1 MVRPTSP
8 AHALPTHPP
17 RLGPR
22 RAISGHLARS
32 RAISGPRR
40 AIPGDLGASFARRH
54 TCSKRKEVGGR
65 RSRPIQ
71 SAVVAGFLAPGSSPD
86 GCCAGQQTIGRRDD
100 APSGTLPPPLGYC
113 RTSALSGGIFP
124 SRFLGP
130 PATPTDFPSPHLR
143 RNHRRDCRRCAP
155 WRLCMSRVPARQ
167 GWCQGQLNCQGWCQG
182 QINCLAGAK
191 AQRLSS
197 LSLLPLHS
205 LNFLPLSPLRLSL
218 LAPPSLRT
226 CAHARAH
233 ACAHAALRGTA
244 QVPSRSDS
252 LTLRFPHAQIPCK
265 GVPRYATGRD
275 GVRSCGAGR
284 GLVREGAGKC
294 PRAWGWAPPWGYP

>member
-1 MVRPTSP
+1 MVRLPSP
-8 AHALPTHPP
+8 AHAPRADRSTALSTSAPSLPTHPP
-17 RLGPR
+17 RPGPR
-22 RAISGHLARS
+22 RAISGDLALS

-40 AIPGDLGASFARRH
+40 AISGDLGASLARRH

-100 APSGTLPPPLGYC
+100 APSGTLPPPPGYC

-197 LSLLPLHS
+197 LSARS
-205 LNFLPLSPLRLSL
+205 ALSL
-218 LAPPSLRT
+218 PPSLPPSHSSFFLVLH
-226 CAHARAH
+226 CSGHAGARA
-233 ACAHAALRGTA
+233 L
-244 QVPSRSDS
+244 
-252 LTLRFPHAQIPCK
+252 
-265 GVPRYATGRD
+265 
-275 GVRSCGAGR
+275 
-284 GLVREGAGKC
+284 
-294 PRAWGWAPPWGYP
+294 

>member
-1 MVRPTSP
+1 MYETNAQGGHGIDDVALGPTDIPHTRRTPAAPARAPPRPGERGVTVWDGNSPSMLSPGSTTQRTRGGGP
-8 AHALPTHPP
+8 AHKSGSRASSSPSTALNTSAPSLPTHPP

-22 RAISGHLARS
+22 RAISGDLALS

-40 AIPGDLGASFARRH
+40 AISGDLGASLARRH

-100 APSGTLPPPLGYC
+100 APSGTLPPPPGYC

-197 LSLLPLHS
+197 LPLLPLHS
-205 LNFLPLSPLRLSL
+205 LNFLPLSPL
-218 LAPPSLRT
+218 
-226 CAHARAH
+226 
-233 ACAHAALRGTA
+233 
-244 QVPSRSDS
+244 
-252 LTLRFPHAQIPCK
+252 
-265 GVPRYATGRD
+265 
-275 GVRSCGAGR
+275 
-284 GLVREGAGKC
+284 C
-294 PRAWGWAPPWGYP
+294 PN

>member
-1 MVRPTSP
+1 MTVWDGNSPSMLSPGSTTQRTRGGGP
-8 AHALPTHPP
+8 AHRSGSRASSSPSTALNTSAPSLPTHPP

-22 RAISGHLARS
+22 RAISGDLARS

-40 AIPGDLGASFARRH
+40 AISGDLALSRAISGPRRAISGDLGASLARRH

-65 RSRPIQ
+65 RSRPIR

-100 APSGTLPPPLGYC
+100 APSGTLPPPPGYC

-143 RNHRRDCRRCAP
+143 RNHRRDCRRRAP

-218 LAPPSLRT
+218 
-226 CAHARAH
+226 
-233 ACAHAALRGTA
+233 
-244 QVPSRSDS
+244 
-252 LTLRFPHAQIPCK
+252 
-265 GVPRYATGRD
+265 
-275 GVRSCGAGR
+275 
-284 GLVREGAGKC
+284 
-294 PRAWGWAPPWGYP
+294 

>member
-1 MVRPTSP
+1 MVRLPSP
-8 AHALPTHPP
+8 AHAPRADRSTALSTSAPSLPTHPP
-17 RLGPR
+17 RPGPR
-22 RAISGHLARS
+22 RAISGDLALS

-40 AIPGDLGASFARRH
+40 AISGDLGASLARRH

-100 APSGTLPPPLGYC
+100 APSGTLPPPPGYC
-113 RTSALSGGIFP
+113 RTNALRTAAEFFP
-124 SRFLGP
+124 RASFLGP

-167 GWCQGQLNCQGWCQG
+167 GWCQGQLNC
-182 QINCLAGAK
+182 LAGAK

-197 LSLLPLHS
+197 LSPPPS
-205 LNFLPLSPLRLSL
+205 PLSQLS
-218 LAPPSLRT
+218 PSLSPEF
-226 CAHARAH
+226 
-233 ACAHAALRGTA
+233 
-244 QVPSRSDS
+244 VFSM
-252 LTLRFPHAQIPCK
+252 
-265 GVPRYATGRD
+265 
-275 GVRSCGAGR
+275 
-284 GLVREGAGKC
+284 
-294 PRAWGWAPPWGYP
+294 

>member
-1 MVRPTSP
+1 MLSPGSTTQGTRGGGP
-8 AHALPTHPP
+8 AHKSGSRASSLPSTALNTSAPSLPTHPP
-17 RLGPR
+17 RPGPR
-22 RAISGHLARS
+22 RAISGDLGRS

-40 AIPGDLGASFARRH
+40 AISGDLGASLARRH

-100 APSGTLPPPLGYC
+100 APSGTLPPPPGYC
-113 RTSALSGGIFP
+113 RTNALRTAAEFFP
-124 SRFLGP
+124 RASFLGP

-197 LSLLPLHS
+197 LSARSALSLPPSLPPSHPLPSSLLSPSSSLLSPPLSSPLLSSSHPLPS
-205 LNFLPLSPLRLSL
+205 PPLLSPPLSP
-218 LAPPSLRT
+218 P
-226 CAHARAH
+226 
-233 ACAHAALRGTA
+233 AAS
-244 QVPSRSDS
+244 SRPN
-252 LTLRFPHAQIPCK
+252 R
-265 GVPRYATGRD
+265 
-275 GVRSCGAGR
+275 
-284 GLVREGAGKC
+284 
-294 PRAWGWAPPWGYP
+294 

>member
-1 MVRPTSP
+1 MRRSPRTPCARTQGKCKPDGSQATSCAPTDRSTALITSAP
-8 AHALPTHPP
+8 LLPTHPP

-22 RAISGHLARS
+22 RAISGDLALS

-40 AIPGDLGASFARRH
+40 AISGDLGASLARRH

-100 APSGTLPPPLGYC
+100 APSGTLPPPPGYC
-113 RTSALSGGIFP
+113 RTNALRTAAEFFP
-124 SRFLGP
+124 RASFLGP

-197 LSLLPLHS
+197 LSARSALSLPFFS
-205 LNFLPLSPLRLSL
+205 SPLSL
-218 LAPPSLRT
+218 LDKVARVDQARRT
-226 CAHARAH
+226 Q
-233 ACAHAALRGTA
+233 L
-244 QVPSRSDS
+244 
-252 LTLRFPHAQIPCK
+252 LPH
-265 GVPRYATGRD
+265 V
-275 GVRSCGAGR
+275 
-284 GLVREGAGKC
+284 LVDAV
-294 PRAWGWAPPWGYP
+294 